1 MADITTLARP
11 YAKAVFELARDSGK
25 FADWSSVLKTI
36 ADAVTAPQVAQ
47 LLGHPALTRAD
58 LAAVLAQTLGSKLG
72 AEGSSL
78 LKLLVENGRLTAASS
93 IAQQYEQLRAEAEAR
108 ADVEI
113 TTAVPVV
120 DAQQQQLASAVKKR
134 LGREVVV
141 AWGVDESLI
150 AGAVIRAGDLVIDG
164 SVKSELERLE
174 TALAR

>member
-25 FADWSSVLKTI
+25 FGDWSGVLKAI
-36 ADAVTAPQVAQ
+36 ADAVTAPQVAA

-58 LAAVLAQTLGSKLG
+58 LSSALTQSIGAKLG
-72 AEGSSL
+72 AEGTAL
-78 LKLLVENGRLTAASS
+78 LKLLVENGRLVAAAS
-93 IAQQYEQLRAEAEAR
+93 IAQQFEALRAEAESR

-113 TTAVPVV
+113 TTAVPVG
-120 DAQQQQLASAVKKR
+120 DSQQQLLAGAVKKR
-134 LGREVVV
+134 LGRDVVI
-141 AWGVDESLI
+141 AWDVDEKLI

-174 TALAR
+174 TALAH

>member
-25 FADWSSVLKTI
+25 LADWTGVLKTI
-36 ADAVTAPQVAQ
+36 ADAVSAPQVAQ

-58 LAAVLAQTLGSKLG
+58 LAAVLVQTLGPKLG
-72 AEGSSL
+72 AEGTAL
-78 LKLLVENGRLTAASS
+78 LKLLVENGRLTTAAS
-93 IAQQYEQLRAEAEAR
+93 IAQQYEQLRADAEAR

-120 DAQQQQLASAVKKR
+120 DAQQQQLAGAVKKR

-164 SVKSELERLE
+164 SVRGRIA
-174 TALAR
+174 ALATHLNY